1 MAVTPSA
8 ALGQARPDLRDGL
21 CEFDLEANRAGY
33 IGLQLAPTI
42 EVATQSG
49 KYPKLELKEILKTKK
64 NAKRASGAAYAR
76 DGRQGSNGSF
86 ATDEYG
92 AEEPVDARNAAIYGD
107 WWDSEVLAAQG
118 ARDQV
123 LQNLEDLVMAKVNGI
138 AGGQQTAAGTA
149 WTTHATATPLANVMT
164 AKKAVRNRTGLIPN
178 AMAIEWDRLMD
189 LLECTAIIDR
199 IKYAGFDDPKAAVLN
214 NLSIMAGIFDVEHF
228 MVAGAMKNTANDA
241 AAASLSNVFT
251 KTQAVVFVHSDDRN
265 LKRPRWCNTFHW
277 GEDGSQIGGVIETY
291 DEPQTRAQ
299 IIRSRLDVDVQEV
312 YPECAQLITGI

>member
-21 CEFDLEANRAGY
+21 DEFDLEANRAGY

-42 EVATQSG
+42 EVVTQSG
-49 KYPKLELKEILKTKK
+49 KYPKLELKELLKKK
-64 NAKRASGAAYAR
+64 KDAKRASGAAYAR
-76 DGRQGSNGSF
+76 DGRKGTNGSY

-123 LQNLEDLVMAKVNGI
+123 LQNLEDLVMTKVNAIGNS
-138 AGGQQTAAGTA
+138 AAGAAA
-149 WTTHATATPLANVMT
+149 WTSHASATPLADVMV
-164 AKKAVRNRTGLIPN
+164 AKKAIRNRTGLVPN

-214 NLSIMAGIFDVEHF
+214 NVSIMAGIFDVEHF

-241 AAASLSNVFT
+241 AAASLATVFT
-251 KTQAVVFVHSDDRN
+251 KTQAAVFVHSDDRN